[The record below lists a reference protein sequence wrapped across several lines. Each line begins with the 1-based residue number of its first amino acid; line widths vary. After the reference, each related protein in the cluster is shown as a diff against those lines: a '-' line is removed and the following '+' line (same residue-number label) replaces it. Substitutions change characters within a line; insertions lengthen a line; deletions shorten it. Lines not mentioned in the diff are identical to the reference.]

1 MDSLGGALLGASAA
15 VDAGVGVDFIVLC
28 ALRDRLG
35 GANIYAAAAR
45 NAGVR
50 NNVCHDC

>member
-15 VDAGVGVDFIVLC
+15 VDAGVGVDLIVLC

-45 NAGVR
+45 DAGVG